1 MSYMTQR
8 RYSIVKCIAKM
19 ESPSCSGKIFE
30 SPIEPVFNERCTG
43 LSPELLTEALQY
55 LSNRNEEAVES
66 CICNDMGACFKGGQC
81 AVYLFELCKRFG
93 LRPEVRY
100 WTAELFQRF
109 MAKHITELSA
119 HVRNSL
125 STKSPIEWKDVE
137 TRVKNQVPLRA
148 VSCAQLASKLSSH
161 YTIVSLSKAK
171 AFLTE
176 CGFRYAPVS
185 IVQSEIRVLK
195 TLDFCVHNATPV
207 EFVEVLL
214 EVLGHNDGALCV
226 KELYGVTLKVLDV
239 FYISREQVYSKLL
252 VCCMARG
259 TRQSR
264 VALEAD
270 FMLLATAIISA
281 AAFTYD
287 QSSSDYV
294 IRQLSQVT
302 CILEENILD
311 FSSVLIEE
319 ILSDS

>member
-1 MSYMTQR
+1 MGRTERPSKLR
-8 RYSIVKCIAKM
+8 M
-19 ESPSCSGKIFE
+19 ETPSCSGKIFE
-30 SPIEPVFNERCTG
+30 SPLEPLFNERHTG

-55 LSNRNEEAVES
+55 LSNRNEEAIENCS
-66 CICNDMGACFKGGQC
+66 CNDVGACFKGGQC

-109 MAKHITELSA
+109 MVKHITELSA

-125 STKSPIEWKDVE
+125 STKSPIEWRDVE

-176 CGFRYAPVS
+176 CGFRYAPMS
-185 IVQSEIRVLK
+185 IMQSEIRILK

-214 EVLGHNDGALCV
+214 EVLGHNDSRLCV
-226 KELYGVTLKVLDV
+226 KELHGVALKVLDI
-239 FYISREQVYSKLL
+239 FYISREQVYSKL
-252 VCCMARG
+252 VMCCTARG
-259 TRQSR
+259 TREPRAS
-264 VALEAD
+264 LEAD

-287 QSSSDYV
+287 QSSSDYI

-302 CILEENILD
+302 CIVEENILD

>member
-1 MSYMTQR
+1 MGPPD
-8 RYSIVKCIAKM
+8 IASKFSARM

-30 SPIEPVFNERCTG
+30 SPLEPVFNQRYSG

-55 LSNRNEEAVES
+55 LSNRNEDAVENCS
-66 CICNDMGACFKGGQC
+66 CSDVGACFKGGQC

-109 MAKHITELSA
+109 MVKHITELSA

-176 CGFRYAPVS
+176 CGFRYAPMS

-195 TLDFCVHNATPV
+195 TLDFSVHNATPV

-214 EVLGHNDGALCV
+214 EVLGYNDSSLCI
-226 KELYGVTLKVLDV
+226 KELHSVALKVLDI
-239 FYISREQVYSKLL
+239 FYISREQVYSKLV

-259 TRQSR
+259 ARESR
-264 VALEAD
+264 ASLEID

-281 AAFTYD
+281 AGFTYD
-287 QSSSDYV
+287 QSSSDYI

-302 CILEENILD
+302 CIAEENILD